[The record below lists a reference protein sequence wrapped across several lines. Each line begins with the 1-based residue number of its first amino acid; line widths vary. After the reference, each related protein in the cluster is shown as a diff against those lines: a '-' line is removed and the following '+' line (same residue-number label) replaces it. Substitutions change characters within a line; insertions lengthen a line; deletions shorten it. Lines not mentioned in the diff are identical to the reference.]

1 VIGNLVEILGE
12 HLHISVNNKPNM
24 YYNNEVITLKT
35 WSKRNTLPTNDS
47 KLYFSDGMH
56 PSELTYKVWGKET
69 GLFIKSKI
77 RK

>member
-1 VIGNLVEILGE
+1 
-12 HLHISVNNKPNM
+12 M

>member
-1 VIGNLVEILGE
+1 MIEKVQTSGPAGD
-12 HLHISVNNKPNM
+12 S